1 MITLGNRTYRAVRD
15 TAGRIVI
22 IVRTGRMWRVAST
35 RDAAKVL
42 SGLHLPMLRV
52 VS

>member
-15 TAGRIVI
+15 AAGQIVI
-22 IVRTGRMWRVAST
+22 IVRAGNAWRVAPA

-42 SGLHLPMLRV
+42 AGLHAPMLRV
-52 VS
+52 AS